1 MKQELLEKLQKEL
14 EIFAGQPDSDEYK
27 NVAEVITIIENLD
40 VSSLEEKAEKFTIN
54 GASAWLK
61 LWTNGTKRRVYLNVA
76 YKNGFRPNIKNNFIE
91 F

>member
-14 EIFAGQPDSDEYK
+14 EIFAGQSDSDEYR
-27 NVAEVITIIENLD
+27 NVSEVIAAIENLD
-40 VSSLEEKAEKFTIN
+40 LSSLEEKADKFTIN